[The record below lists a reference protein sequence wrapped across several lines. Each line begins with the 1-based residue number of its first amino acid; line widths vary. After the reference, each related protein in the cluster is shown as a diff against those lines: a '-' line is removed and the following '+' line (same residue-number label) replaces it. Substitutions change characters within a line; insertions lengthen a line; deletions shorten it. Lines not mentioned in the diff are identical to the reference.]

1 MAVLQMKKITIC
13 ALLTDRKQVL
23 DFLQGA
29 GVVEISR
36 LEEPEESDFQRPDTS
51 ARRQSCERDAWTAEQ
66 ALEVLDQYAP
76 EKTSL
81 LSGLAGKPLASG
93 EEFAAVQ
100 ENCRLIMEDVKQILE
115 YSRKIGE
122 SRAAAATG
130 FPAVSRRRT
139 PAGKIPENPT
149 SAPCQVIR
157 RLL

>member
-66 ALEVLDQYAP
+66 ALEVLDHMLRKRPLFFQGLRESPWLP
-76 EKTSL
+76 EKNLQLFRKT
-81 LSGLAGKPLASG
+81 AG
-93 EEFAAVQ
+93 
-100 ENCRLIMEDVKQILE
+100 
-115 YSRKIGE
+115 
-122 SRAAAATG
+122 
-130 FPAVSRRRT
+130 
-139 PAGKIPENPT
+139 
-149 SAPCQVIR
+149 
-157 RLL
+157 

>member
-36 LEEPEESDFQRPDTS
+36 LEEPEGSDFQRPDTS

-81 LSGLAGKPLASG
+81 LSGLAGKPLVSG

-115 YSRKIGE
+115 
-122 SRAAAATG
+122 
-130 FPAVSRRRT
+130 
-139 PAGKIPENPT
+139 
-149 SAPCQVIR
+149 
-157 RLL
+157 